1 MAYSRSANALSR
13 ASQNISP
20 FPPFPSA
27 FIMWKAAIYIR
38 LSKDDGDKQE
48 SNSVTNQREILKEHL
63 KLHPDIELYDIY
75 VDDGWS
81 GTNFDRPD
89 FIRMMEDIYSGRVNC
104 VIVKDLS
111 RFCRNASEGGQY
123 LDNVFVR
130 FRIRFIA
137 INNGIDTASN
147 NMNAATQCISVGV
160 TNVINE
166 SVAAT
171 TSVNV
176 RGTLN
181 VNRQQGKFIGSFAT
195 YGYKKD
201 PNDHHKLVV
210 DEETAPIVK
219 MIFDKYLNGVS
230 IIGIAKE
237 LNEMGIPNPS
247 TYKKMKGYNYR
258 HPIGASNDGLWPDS
272 SVRMILRN
280 EMYIGN
286 MVQGKN
292 TTVSYKI
299 KQCRAIPKNEWI
311 IVKGTHE
318 PIIDEETF
326 QKAQSIFNRNTRVAP
341 NNKNLH
347 LFAGFVRCADCKRV
361 MNRKTNTHSYGTYRY
376 YRCAT
381 ARKMN
386 KGACTNHSIRADKM
400 EQAVL
405 VFLQTTVR
413 TAIEFDELLKK
424 INQSSGRKK
433 ECSHLQQT
441 LKTQQ
446 TEREKCMRAMVD
458 LYPDWKNGI
467 LTQEEYLNIKSSMQQ
482 KISSLDAMI
491 SNLEKSVKEYAD
503 GITSENDFIAHFMKY
518 KNITQLTRP
527 MLIELVEN
535 IYVHEG
541 GKIEIELK
549 YRDAYEQVVQYIE
562 MNKEF
567 TESA

>member
-1 MAYSRSANALSR
+1 MAYSRSTNALLR
-13 ASQNISP
+13 ASSP
-20 FPPFPSA
+20 LSPIPQP

-89 FIRMMEDIYSGRVNC
+89 FIRMMEDIYSGKVNC

-123 LDNVFVR
+123 LDNIFVR
-130 FRIRFIA
+130 YRIRFIA

-201 PNDHHKLVV
+201 PNDHHKLIIDEDSAPVV
-210 DEETAPIVK
+210 R
-219 MIFDKYLNGVS
+219 MIFEKYLSGVS

-272 SVRMILRN
+272 SVRMILKN

-299 KQCRAIPKNEWI
+299 KQCRAIPKDEWI
-311 IVKGTHE
+311 IVKGTHD

-326 QKAQSIFNRNTRVAP
+326 RKAQSIFNRNTRAAP
-341 NNKNLH
+341 DNKKLH

-361 MNRKTNTHSYGTYRY
+361 MCRKTNKHSYGTYRY
-376 YRCAT
+376 YRCST

-405 VFLQTTVR
+405 VLLQTTVN

-424 INQSSGRKK
+424 INSSSGRKK
-433 ECSHLQQT
+433 ESSHLQHT

-446 TEREKCMRAMVD
+446 SEREKCMRAMVD
-458 LYPDWKNGI
+458 LYPDWKSGI
-467 LTQEEYLNIKSSMQQ
+467 LSQEEYLSIKSSLQQ
-482 KISSLDAMI
+482 KVASLDAMI

-503 GITSENDFIAHFMKY
+503 GITSENEFISHFMKF
-518 KNITQLTRP
+518 KNITHLTRP

-535 IYVHEG
+535 IFVHEG

-549 YRDAYEQVVQYIE
+549 YQDAYEQVVQYIE